1 MYYTFKSRV
10 RYSECDQSGQLSL
23 VNMINYF
30 QDCSVFQSEY
40 VGQGVEKL
48 EEEGKVWVL
57 SSWKLEIDHFPMLGD
72 EIEIGTFAIRF
83 RGFYGFR
90 NFFMKDAG
98 GNYLVKVYSI
108 WTFLD
113 RQTGHPT
120 KVQPEEVEAYGV
132 EPELSMKDK
141 SRKIPAP
148 ALDASVEEKAP
159 AAVLSYH
166 LDTNHH
172 VNNGRYV
179 EIASA
184 YLPDDFQVGSMHVSY
199 KKAAVKGDMLYPVVF
214 GMKDRYQV
222 ALRNQQGEDYCV
234 CEFCRKEDAPVS
246 EAGS

>member
-10 RYSECDQSGQLSL
+10 RYSECDRNGRLSL
-23 VNMINYF
+23 ANMINYF

-48 EEEGKVWVL
+48 EEEGKIWVL
-57 SSWKLEIDHFPMLGD
+57 SSWKLEIDHVPVLGD
-72 EIEIGTFAIRF
+72 EIEIGTFAVGF

-90 NFFMKDAG
+90 NFFMKDNN

-108 WTFLD
+108 WTSLD
-113 RQTGHPT
+113 VKTGHPT
-120 KVQPEEVEAYGV
+120 KVRREDVEAYGV
-132 EPELSMKDK
+132 EPELPMKDK

-148 ALDASVEEKAP
+148 GPDACEEEKDP
-159 AAVLSYH
+159 VEICSYH

-184 YLPDDFQVGSMHVSY
+184 YLPEDFATGSMHVSY
-199 KKAAVKGDMLYPVVF
+199 KKAAVMGDILYPAVYC
-214 GMKDRYQV
+214 MENRYQIV
-222 ALRNQQGEDYCV
+222 LKDQNGGDYCV
-234 CEFCRKEDAPVS
+234 CEFCRRDD
-246 EAGS
+246 